1 MSALGDSSSTLQ
13 QQQPPQ
19 WLQHLTASL
28 EAKFNS
34 LSQSMSAMESVIVTE
49 SSRREDSQLRLYAQ
63 LSLQG
68 ETLVA
73 IERKVL
79 RLETQLQQH
88 LTNNSSRMTRA
99 SNSIQ
104 RSAASD
110 PLESSSSAKQKSPSR
125 RKNTKKNA
133 SSNMPLPSASVAS
146 GVNVTDFIME
156 DMVDMKSGT
165 SASIVSRMLDDNNE
179 PPAAGN
185 LRDRPRKGNA
195 ASTTAPSK
203 QKRGRP
209 PKEPKE
215 LIAVT
220 EAVPTATTPGKKKR
234 GRPRI
239 YPIGVEVN
247 QPEQPSATAAIAATT
262 TATTAATTNAES
274 GRKKRGPYK
283 KWSEGDNYKAIEK
296 ALGISATGTEG
307 TNTESEGILP
317 VPRSTLYSIKK
328 RMKSEQFNLDEIFS
342 GRTTGLTTVEQ
353 RKKISDI
360 ICSRDKENNNITRKE
375 VIQMIM
381 DATQANHAKAA
392 DHLDY
397 LVRKKKLP
405 NLIASKKRSILDMAA
420 GVEQQNVITD
430 DILRDSNH
438 DL

>member
-1 MSALGDSSSTLQ
+1 MSASLGDSSSTLQ

-88 LTNNSSRMTRA
+88 LTNNTSRMTRA

-125 RKNTKKNA
+125 RKNTKNSQQQPSNA

-185 LRDRPRKGNA
+185 LRDRPRKGNT

-215 LIAVT
+215 PIAVT

-262 TATTAATTNAES
+262 TATTAATTTAES

-296 ALGISATGTEG
+296 ALRISATGTEA
-307 TNTESEGILP
+307 
-317 VPRSTLYSIKK
+317 K
-328 RMKSEQFNLDEIFS
+328 RKFGNGS
-342 GRTTGLTTVEQ
+342 
-353 RKKISDI
+353 
-360 ICSRDKENNNITRKE
+360 
-375 VIQMIM
+375 
-381 DATQANHAKAA
+381 A
-392 DHLDY
+392 
-397 LVRKKKLP
+397 
-405 NLIASKKRSILDMAA
+405 
-420 GVEQQNVITD
+420 
-430 DILRDSNH
+430 
-438 DL
+438 